1 MLVIE
6 TKRQPSSIMAL
17 SRRARAAH
25 TLLVCAVFLLLFLA
39 ILSMATGPTGITLS
53 SLPGA
58 IAATLGHSADTADTT
73 AALVL
78 LEIRLPRTLL
88 AMFVGAALALAGAM
102 MQGLFR
108 NPLADP
114 GLVGVSSGA
123 TLAAVSI
130 IVLGNS
136 VFGGWHEMLGI
147 FALPVAAFIGGLLA
161 TIALMAVASRHGA
174 TAIATLL
181 LAGIALGALTGAATG
196 VLAYISN
203 DRELRDLTLW
213 SMGSLSGASW
223 PKVIATVPFALALL
237 ITLPGLVR
245 ALNGLLLGEAEAFH
259 LGIDLERSKRR
270 VVFLTAAAVGAA
282 VAVAGIIGF
291 VGIVIPHFVRMIS
304 GPDHRALL
312 PISALLG
319 GSLVLVADIVAR
331 IVVAPAELPIG
342 IIMAIIGAP
351 VFLHLVL
358 KRSSGVVM

>member
-1 MLVIE
+1 MAGTESTIDIGDVRRSREATVKVLFATSVFVVI
-6 TKRQPSSIMAL
+6 AL
-17 SRRARAAH
+17 AM
-25 TLLVCAVFLLLFLA
+25 V
-39 ILSMATGPTGITLS
+39 SMATGATGI
-53 SLPGA
+53 SLTQLPAA
-58 IAATLGHSADTADTT
+58 ISASLGWSDNRSDITASM
-73 AALVL
+73 VL
-78 LEIRLPRTLL
+78 LELRLPRTLL
-88 AMFVGAALALAGAM
+88 AMFVGAALALAGTM

-123 TLAAVSI
+123 TLAAVCM

-136 VFGGWHEMLGI
+136 VFGGWHQALGI
-147 FALPVAAFIGGLLA
+147 FALPVAAFGGGLVA
-161 TIALMAVASRHGA
+161 TFALMAIASRHGT

-196 VLAYISN
+196 VLAYISD

-213 SMGSLSGASW
+213 SMGSFSGASW
-223 PKVIATVPFALALL
+223 PKVIAVSPFALALL
-237 ITLPGLVR
+237 VTLPSLVR
-245 ALNGLLLGEAEAFH
+245 ALNGLLLGEAEAYH
-259 LGIDLERSKRR
+259 LGINIEGAKRR
-270 VVFLTAAAVGAA
+270 IVLLTAAAVGAS

-291 VGIVIPHFVRMIS
+291 VGIVVPHFVRMMT
-304 GPDHRALL
+304 GPDHRTLL

-319 GSLVLVADIVAR
+319 AALVLIADVIAR

-358 KRSSGVVM
+358 KRSNGVVM

>member
-1 MLVIE
+1 MVGGETTLASDDAQSSRDLSTRTLIIASIAAVAALVI
-6 TKRQPSSIMAL
+6 I
-17 SRRARAAH
+17 
-25 TLLVCAVFLLLFLA
+25 
-39 ILSMATGPTGITLS
+39 SMATGATGISLG

-58 IAATLGHSADTADTT
+58 ISSLLGYSTSSSDAT

-78 LEIRLPRTLL
+78 LDLRLPRTLL

-114 GLVGVSSGA
+114 GIVGVSSGA
-123 TLAAVSI
+123 SLAAVSM

-136 VFGGWHEMLGI
+136 VLGGWYQFLGM
-147 FALPVAAFIGGLLA
+147 FALPISAFFGGLVA
-161 TIALMAVASRHGA
+161 TQILMVIASRHGT

-181 LAGIALGALTGAATG
+181 LAGIALGALTGAAMGILT
-196 VLAYISN
+196 YISD

-223 PKVIATVPFALALL
+223 TKVIAIAPFALVL
-237 ITLPGLVR
+237 TVMLPGLVR

-259 LGIDLERSKRR
+259 LGIDIETAKKKI
-270 VVFLTAAAVGAA
+270 VFLTAVAVGAA

-291 VGIVIPHFVRMIS
+291 VGIVVPHFVRMIT
-304 GPDHRALL
+304 GPDHRTLL
-312 PISALLG
+312 PVSALLG
-319 GSLVLVADIVAR
+319 GALVMLADVISR
-331 IVVAPAELPIG
+331 IIVAPAELPLG
-342 IIMAIIGAP
+342 IIMAFIGSP